1 MKKYLLFVCFY
12 TLVLIVA
19 WAQVGTNAPEV
30 TKAQPQAGPLANRP
44 PETEEKTVSVFPN
57 PSNGIVFVSLTG
69 FKGKR
74 TELRVINVIG
84 NVVHREFLTNDETN
98 KKIDLSK
105 FASGLYYVK
114 LQTED
119 FSEIRKVI
127 LK

>member
-1 MKKYLLFVCFY
+1 MKKYLLFIYFY
-12 TLVLIVA
+12 ALSFAVV
-19 WAQVGTNAPEV
+19 WGQTNAPAEIA
-30 TKAQPQAGPLANRP
+30 KERQQAGPVANRI
-44 PETEEKTVSVFPN
+44 PEPAEKSVTVFPN
-57 PSNGIVFVSLTG
+57 PSNGVVYVSLSG

-84 NVVHREFLTNDETN
+84 NVVHREFLTDDETN

-114 LQTED
+114 LQADD

>member
-1 MKKYLLFVCFY
+1 MKKYLLFICFY
-12 TLVLIVA
+12 ASLFVVA
-19 WAQVGTNAPEV
+19 WAQTGTPGEIPRIR
-30 TKAQPQAGPLANRP
+30 QQAGPVISRP
-44 PETEEKTVSVFPN
+44 IDTPEKTVTVFPN
-57 PSNGIVFVSLTG
+57 PSNGIVYVSLTG

-84 NVVHREFLTNDETN
+84 NLVHREFLTDDETN
-98 KKIDLSK
+98 KKLDLTK

-114 LQTED
+114 LESDD

>member
-1 MKKYLLFVCFY
+1 MKKYLLFVCLYASLF
-12 TLVLIVA
+12 VVA
-19 WAQVGTNAPEV
+19 WAQTGIPGEIPRVR
-30 TKAQPQAGPLANRP
+30 QQAGPVTNRP
-44 PETEEKTVSVFPN
+44 IDSPEKTVTVFPN
-57 PSNGIVFVSLTG
+57 PSNGIVYVSLTG

-84 NVVHREFLTNDETN
+84 NLVHREFLTDDETN
-98 KKIDLSK
+98 KKLDLTK

-114 LQTED
+114 LESDD